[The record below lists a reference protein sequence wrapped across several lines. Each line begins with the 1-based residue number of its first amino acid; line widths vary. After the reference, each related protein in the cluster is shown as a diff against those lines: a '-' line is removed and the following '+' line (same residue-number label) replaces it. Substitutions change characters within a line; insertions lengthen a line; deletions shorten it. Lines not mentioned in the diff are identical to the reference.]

1 MRDTLGISLLPL
13 VDVILVLLAAF
24 MVAAPMMQQGT
35 SVELPEASNVVALAR
50 EVLVVTVPRAF
61 GACRTDQSTVR
72 QAACTVHLGR
82 EPVPITDLPNR
93 LRAQMPIS
101 GTSAVHLRSDA
112 LITYEHLVR
121 VIDRIMEADA
131 ESVEL
136 VLEPLLDNSSEDVR

>member
-35 SVELPEASNVVALAR
+35 SVELPEASNVEALAR
-50 EVLVVTVPRAF
+50 EVLVVTVPRTF
-61 GACRTDQSTVR
+61 GACRTDQSTVQ
-72 QAACTVHLGR
+72 QAACNVQLGR
-82 EPVPITDLPNR
+82 EPVSIRDLPNR
-93 LRAQMPIS
+93 LRAQMPAS

-112 LITYEHLVR
+112 LITYGHLVK

-136 VLEPLLDNSSEDVR
+136 VLEPLLHDRSEGVR